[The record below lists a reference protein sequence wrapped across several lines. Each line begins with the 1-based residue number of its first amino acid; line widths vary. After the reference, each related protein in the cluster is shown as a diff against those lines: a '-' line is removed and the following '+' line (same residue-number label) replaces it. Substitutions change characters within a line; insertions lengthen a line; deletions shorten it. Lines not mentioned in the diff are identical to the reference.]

1 VSLVAPSSS
10 RQEVNNFFVNT
21 LPELKRYSDGEI
33 HEAFLQELKTGREL
47 QKATEK
53 KRAAKAAKDGVDQ
66 RGVKNPVMGG
76 KCVASMPMREF
87 LQLVKKYGHA
97 EVHSRKFIK
106 YFNQRFPELTPNKI

>member
-1 VSLVAPSSS
+1 
-10 RQEVNNFFVNT
+10 
-21 LPELKRYSDGEI
+21 
-33 HEAFLQELKTGREL
+33 
-47 QKATEK
+47 
-53 KRAAKAAKDGVDQ
+53 
-66 RGVKNPVMGG
+66 MGG